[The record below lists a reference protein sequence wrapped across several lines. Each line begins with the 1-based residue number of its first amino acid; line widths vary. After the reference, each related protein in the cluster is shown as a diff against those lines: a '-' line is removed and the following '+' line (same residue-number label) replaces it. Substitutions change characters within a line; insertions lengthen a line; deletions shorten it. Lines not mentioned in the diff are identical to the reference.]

1 MIKLKD
7 LLIEAVSK
15 DARRHFRIP
24 RDFKTNYAKYT
35 GVHYGGTGTPKRDI
49 TFAWLPLNRLK
60 AAGVPRDVG
69 DHVRHMEKVLKSG
82 KKLPPISVT
91 IASNG
96 NMEVDDG
103 NTRTL
108 ALKRMGMMGKVP
120 AVVVGPRKLLDR
132 LEKF

>member
-15 DARRHFRIP
+15 DARRHFKIP
-24 RDFKTNYAKYT
+24 SDFKKNYAKYT
-35 GVHYGGTGTPKRDI
+35 GVTYGGVGTEKRDI
-49 TFAWLPLNRLK
+49 TFAYLPLNRLK

-108 ALKRMGMMGKVP
+108 ALKRMGMSGKVP
-120 AVVVGPRKLLDR
+120 AVVVGPQKFLDR